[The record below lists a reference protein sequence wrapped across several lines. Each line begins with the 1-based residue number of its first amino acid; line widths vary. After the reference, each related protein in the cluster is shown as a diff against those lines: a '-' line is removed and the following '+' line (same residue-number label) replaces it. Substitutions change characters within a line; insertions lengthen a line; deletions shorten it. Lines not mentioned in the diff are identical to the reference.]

1 MTDSG
6 RKYVQVL
13 IVWVLTLTALYT
25 LQWYFT
31 H

>member
-1 MTDSG
+1 MTETS
-6 RKYVQVL
+6 RKYAQVL
-13 IVWVLTLTALYT
+13 VVWVLTLATLYT

>member
-1 MTDSG
+1 MTGTG
-6 RKYVQVL
+6 RKYAQVL
-13 IVWVLTLTALYT
+13 LVWVLTLATLYT